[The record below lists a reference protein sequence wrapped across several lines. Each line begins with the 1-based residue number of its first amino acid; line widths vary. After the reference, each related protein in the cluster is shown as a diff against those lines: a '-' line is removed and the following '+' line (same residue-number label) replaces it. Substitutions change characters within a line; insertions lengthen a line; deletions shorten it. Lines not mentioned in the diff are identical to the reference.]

1 MRLCLLMLL
10 ASCATTPRADE
21 SVWLDA
27 PVVAGTVKLLLTV
40 NELGFVTAAKVLSG
54 PGAGLDEAAL
64 DALLKA
70 RFKPVLPDGGP
81 VASTREYAF
90 TFSLD
95 PF

>member
-1 MRLCLLMLL
+1 MTLCLLMLL

-40 NELGFVTAAKVLSG
+40 NELGFVTAPKV
-54 PGAGLDEAAL
+54 
-64 DALLKA
+64 
-70 RFKPVLPDGGP
+70 FPDGGP

-95 PF
+95 PL

>member
-21 SVWLDA
+21 SVWLVE
-27 PVVAGTVKLLLTV
+27 PVEGTVKLLLTV
-40 NELGFVTAAKVLSG
+40 NELGFVTAPKV
-54 PGAGLDEAAL
+54 
-64 DALLKA
+64 
-70 RFKPVLPDGGP
+70 FPDGGP

>member
-1 MRLCLLMLL
+1 MV
-10 ASCATTPRADE
+10 E
-21 SVWLDA
+21 
-27 PVVAGTVKLLLTV
+27 PVVAGYPEKARAKEVEGTVKLLLTV

-54 PGAGLDEAAL
+54 PGAGLDEAAR

-95 PF
+95 PL